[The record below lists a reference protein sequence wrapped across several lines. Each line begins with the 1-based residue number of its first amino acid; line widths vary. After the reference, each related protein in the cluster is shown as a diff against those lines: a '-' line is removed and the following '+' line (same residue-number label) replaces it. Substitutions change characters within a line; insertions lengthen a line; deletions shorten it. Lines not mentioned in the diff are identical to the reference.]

1 MLLYVINNNNDS
13 LITKTTTT
21 TTGPDGPGA
30 DGKLVESVTVTH
42 CCFIF
47 IV

>member
-1 MLLYVINNNNDS
+1 MLFIIIMII
-13 LITKTTTT
+13 ITIITTT
-21 TTGPDGPGA
+21 GPGA